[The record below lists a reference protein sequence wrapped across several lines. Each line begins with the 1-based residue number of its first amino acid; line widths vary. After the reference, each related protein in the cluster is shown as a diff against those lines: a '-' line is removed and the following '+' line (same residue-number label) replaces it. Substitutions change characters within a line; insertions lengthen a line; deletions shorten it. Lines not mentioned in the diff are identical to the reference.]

1 MRGREKRERQ
11 DHSACRATQG
21 EKEEL
26 KDWFVQKEEAGV
38 DSLTMLLF
46 GGKKKSPSENAS
58 AVNFVEISL
67 RVQMSAVEKESKR
80 ARDTTGTGV

>member
-1 MRGREKRERQ
+1 MRGRKKRERQ
-11 DHSACRATQG
+11 DHSACRATQE

-26 KDWFVQKEEAGV
+26 KDWVVQKEEAGV

-46 GGKKKSPSENAS
+46 EKKSPSENAS

>member
-11 DHSACRATQG
+11 DHSTCRATRE

-46 GGKKKSPSENAS
+46 GKKKSPSENAS

-67 RVQMSAVEKESKR
+67 RVQMSAVERESKR

>member
-11 DHSACRATQG
+11 DHSACRATQE

-46 GGKKKSPSENAS
+46 GKKSPSENAS
-58 AVNFVEISL
+58 AVDFVEISL